1 MTQHSRLLVV
11 DEPQT
16 YEELIEY
23 WRRLDEPLTV
33 DERLALRMRGTPRI
47 VVVARCAVAAL
58 MTTIVVGL
66 PPALRAVGG

>member
-1 MTQHSRLLVV
+1 VTQHSHLLVV

-16 YEELIEY
+16 YDEIIQF

-33 DERLALRMRGTPRI
+33 DERLERRRRGTPRI
-47 VVVARCAVAAL
+47 VVVARCAFAAF
-58 MTTIVVGL
+58 MTTLVVCL